1 MGRLCSGKAVRDD
14 DWKARL
20 VNLGVKRK
28 RNPPRG
34 AAPASATAL
43 REGTSPTTTAAGR
56 RGEDEAVR
64 HLTARGV
71 TVLARNVRYPD
82 GEIDVVAEHE
92 GVLLFVEVKWR
103 RTPARGSAAESVT
116 PRKRARLVRA
126 ARRYLAGNPGRPR
139 PVRFDV
145 VAIEEEPPRVSWI
158 QGAFEAA

>member
-1 MGRLCSGKAVRDD
+1 MRDD

-20 VNLGVKRK
+20 VDLGVKRK
-28 RNPPRG
+28 RKAPRG
-34 AAPASATAL
+34 AAPASATAS
-43 REGTSPTTTAAGR
+43 RGGSDATTTAAGR
-56 RGEDEAVR
+56 RGEEEAVR
-64 HLTARGV
+64 LLIAHGV
-71 TVLARNVRYPD
+71 TILARNVRFAD

-103 RTPARGSAAESVT
+103 RTVARGSAAESVT

-158 QGAFEAA
+158 RGAFEAA